1 MSSKKPSS
9 PNYNPPISARKA
21 DKIARRLAK
30 QEIKVAENKLNKK
43 SYWTWQRAFTV
54 FLAFVVLFGFVLYTF
69 LPILFR

>member
-43 SYWTWQRAFTV
+43 SYFTWQRAVSV